1 MQDVYRKR
9 KDSFDKETDELE
21 GKKQEVNLIRKRV
34 RQIEQQYGE
43 TDEIIKL
50 KKEQRDFYLKM
61 ISMLEVNYNE
71 YCKHV
76 NELVVM
82 YKEKYRELKLYK
94 DNSSCLSHIFFEA
107 MHENDQVEKQIQEK
121 VGQIGELKQ
130 ICKELK
136 QKL

>member
-1 MQDVYRKR
+1 MQDVYRRR

-21 GKKQEVNLIRKRV
+21 GKKQEVLLIRKRV
-34 RQIEQQYGE
+34 RHIEQQYGE

-94 DNSSCLSHIFFEA
+94 DNSSCLSQIFFEA
-107 MHENDQVEKQIQEK
+107 MHENEQVEKQIQEK
-121 VGQIGELKQ
+121 VGGIGELKQ
-130 ICKELK
+130 ILS
-136 QKL
+136 LIHI